1 MRKRYWICVALTAIG
16 LFVSGE
22 CFGFEDEGFQF
33 WSGAKFSFDINEDWK
48 GTFYEEFRL
57 GDDGGNLYYHHSEL
71 SFVYSGVA
79 DWLDLGLNFRMVFEK
94 DNADEWRQENR
105 PNLDVI
111 LKGKLFDLGLSNRSR
126 FEYRDRENAEDVWR
140 YRNKVTVKFP
150 LEITALKLRPYV
162 ADEIFI
168 TLNDDNVD
176 KNRVYS
182 GVTFNLLENLEGN
195 IFYVWQ
201 ASRSNGN
208 WKDIHALG
216 TGLKY
221 RF

>member
-1 MRKRYWICVALTAIG
+1 M
-16 LFVSGE
+16 
-22 CFGFEDEGFQF
+22 
-33 WSGAKFSFDINEDWK
+33 
-48 GTFYEEFRL
+48 
-57 GDDGGNLYYHHSEL
+57 
-71 SFVYSGVA
+71 
-79 DWLDLGLNFRMVFEK
+79 
-94 DNADEWRQENR
+94 
-105 PNLDVI
+105 
-111 LKGKLFDLGLSNRSR
+111 FDLGLSNRSR
-126 FEYRDRENAEDVWR
+126 FEYLDRENAEDVWR

-182 GVTFNLLENLEGN
+182 GVTFNLLENLEGG

-201 ASRSNGN
+201 ASRSNGDR
-208 WKDIHALG
+208 KDIHALG